1 MAVYELNDGKLLR
14 VARSVGGV
22 VRQQYFA
29 LAGHKPAQQKRLRTE
44 ARMLDEQWAE
54 EQKAQ
59 RQSRLRKA
67 AAGDDHSTGVRGIN
81 IVYRPAPVFRLQIVL
96 DGKPFVREFALRR
109 HGADKAWRN
118 ACAALARARGLA
130 RTPSAWL
137 KKMPAV
143 EVD

>member
-14 VARSVGGV
+14 VARSVGGQ

-29 LAGHKPAQQKRLRTE
+29 LAGHKPAEQKRLRRE
-44 ARMLDEQWAE
+44 AKLLDDRWAE
-54 EQKAQ
+54 DQRAQ
-59 RQSRLRKA
+59 RQSRFRKA
-67 AAGDDHSTGVRGIN
+67 AAADGHSTGVRGIN
-81 IVYRPAPVFRLQIVL
+81 IVYRPAPVYRLQIVL

-118 ACAALARARGLA
+118 ACAALARCRGLA

-137 KKMPAV
+137 KKQPDV
-143 EVD
+143 HL

>member
-14 VARSVGGV
+14 VARSVGGQ

-29 LAGHKPAQQKRLRTE
+29 LAGLKPAQQKRLRKE
-44 ARMLDEQWAE
+44 ASMLDEQWLE
-54 EQKAQ
+54 EQRAQ
-59 RQSRLRKA
+59 RQSRFRKA
-67 AAGDDHSTGVRGIN
+67 AASDDHSTGVRGIN

-109 HGADKAWRN
+109 HGIEKAWRS

-137 KKMPAV
+137 KKMPT
-143 EVD
+143 VDLD